1 MNAVLPR
8 TILERDRE
16 AIRAVLASYGVS
28 EAGVF
33 GSVARR
39 EDAPTSD
46 LDLIV
51 HFGDGNPRDLIGLS
65 DALSRLTGLQVD
77 VVDHEVVFAR
87 AQATGI
93 GQTIL
98 RDTVPL

>member
-1 MNAVLPR
+1 M
-8 TILERDRE
+8 RDRDAFR
-16 AIRAVLASYGVS
+16 AILAAYGVS

-39 EDAPTSD
+39 EDSPFSD

-51 HFGDGNPRDLIGLS
+51 RFDDGKPRDLVGLS

-77 VVDHEVVFAR
+77 VVDHEAVFAR
-87 AQATGI
+87 AQSTGI

-98 RDTVPL
+98 RDTIPL